1 MTNREFLT
9 AIANSS
15 LSDELTAYAA
25 EQIAKLDMR
34 NAMRREKQSSKP
46 SKTSIENEPIKASI
60 MEFLSAQSEPMIA
73 ADIAENVKITTAKAS
88 SLLTQLVKS
97 GKVVKS
103 EVKIPKKGKVKAYSI
118 SMTDAVEAEDA
129 EVEDAEVE
137 DAE

>member
-15 LSDELTAYAA
+15 LSDDLTAYAA
-25 EQIAKLDMR
+25 EQIVKLDMR
-34 NAMRREKQSSKP
+34 NAARKEKQSSKP
-46 SKTSIENEPIKASI
+46 SKTAIENEPIKASI

-88 SLLTQLVKS
+88 SLLRQLADA

-103 EVKIPKKGKVKAYSI
+103 EVKIPKKGKTAAYAVALTES
-118 SMTDAVEAEDA
+118 TDEE
-129 EVEDAEVE
+129 
-137 DAE
+137 

>member
-9 AIANSS
+9 AVANSS
-15 LSDELTAYAA
+15 LSDDLTAYAT

-46 SKTSIENEPIKASI
+46 SKTAIENEPIKASI

-118 SMTDAVEAEDA
+118 SMTDAVEAEVEDT
-129 EVEDAEVE
+129 EDEDTEDAE
-137 DAE
+137 

>member
-15 LSDELTAYAA
+15 LSDDLTTYAA
-25 EQIAKLDMR
+25 EQIVKLDMR
-34 NAMRREKQSSKP
+34 NAARKEKQSSKP
-46 SKTSIENEPIKASI
+46 SKTAIENEPIKASI

-73 ADIAENVKITTAKAS
+73 ADIAENLKITTAKAS

-97 GKVVKS
+97 GNVVKS

-118 SMTDAVEAEDA
+118 AMTDAVEVEDTDDA
-129 EVEDAEVE
+129 E
-137 DAE
+137 